1 MDYNQILIDSVEKG
15 DFDGVQ
21 SALKHGA
28 DVNSRGEND
37 NTALMLATRNKDTE
51 MAKLLIDANAL
62 LDTQN
67 KNGSTALT
75 WAAEHG
81 RTEIAQLLIDA
92 GADLNIKD
100 NNGCTALDLSL
111 EKGHY
116 DIATLIKSHMEK
128 RIERQEYVFDLN
140 I

>member
-1 MDYNQILIDSVEKG
+1 MILAAINGHTEV
-15 DFDGVQ
+15 VQ
-21 SALKHGA
+21 
-28 DVNSRGEND
+28 
-37 NTALMLATRNKDTE
+37 T
-51 MAKLLIDANAL
+51 
-62 LDTQN
+62 
-67 KNGSTALT
+67 
-75 WAAEHG
+75 
-81 RTEIAQLLIDA
+81 LIDA
-92 GADLNIKD
+92 GADLDIKD